1 MTELEARAAFNDAK
15 AKLNRLAALYL
26 QGEPVAP
33 EVDEALKGLAAALAA
48 LADARAIHD

>member
-26 QGEPVAP
+26 QGEPVHG
-33 EVDEALKGLAAALAA
+33 EVEAAVRELDAALAE
-48 LADARAIHD
+48 LRGSHE